1 MTTFKLLYLLFV
13 LKRWEKRLK
22 FSCCFALLLASIFTT
37 SFVLNMFFCEQVLF
51 SFTSFLSIFLKV
63 ILFLC
68 HCLKLLS
75 ILLFCSLSPSPLSL
89 FDVILYNLSLSNHHL
104 FLCLWVKS
112 VSFSRHLFLS
122 LVSASISKYQLISPA
137 FASILS
143 ICVYL

>member
-75 ILLFCSLSPSPLSL
+75 ILLFCSLSPSLPCLSL
-89 FDVILYNLSLSNHHL
+89 TSSYIIFLSVTIISFCVFGWNLFHSLGTCFYLLSLL
-104 FLCLWVKS
+104 
-112 VSFSRHLFLS
+112 LS
-122 LVSASISKYQLISPA
+122 LNIN
-137 FASILS
+137 
-143 ICVYL
+143 